1 MNFDFTV
8 TFSVILGISAVVAPV
23 ITTKIKSQAEYNLK
37 KLELENAEN
46 QRQTQR
52 IIEIFD
58 AYVIA
63 AGRCSAYSSPENIAA
78 FGAASAKAELYAPA
92 EILPKMQQFSTML
105 TDPEYYEG
113 TVELLSEITKGLRT
127 VVKI

>member
-63 AGRCSAYSSPENIAA
+63 AGRCSVYSSPENIAA

-113 TVELLSEITKGLRT
+113 TVELLNEITKGLRT

>member
-63 AGRCSAYSSPENIAA
+63 AGRCSAYSSSENIAA

-92 EILPKMQQFSTML
+92 EILPKMQQLSTML

>member
-105 TDPEYYEG
+105 TDPEYCEG